1 MDLLD
6 NVSIFFTFLK
16 IKLNMKSDKSKTMF
30 SFKQGLKQLSHFFQ
44 ITNRLII
51 FSLTHVDNCLIYI
64 QSLHF
69 MNFSY
74 FYCINNCT
82 CNWSC

>member
-30 SFKQGLKQLSHFFQ
+30 SFKQGLKQLSHFF
-44 ITNRLII
+44 
-51 FSLTHVDNCLIYI
+51 SDN
-64 QSLHF
+64 
-69 MNFSY
+69 
-74 FYCINNCT
+74 
-82 CNWSC
+82 